1 MVLKNDCRI
10 VARLRQELHA
20 RTTQEMY
27 KMAPGDFS
35 RQPILTFPRV
45 ATLILRGHKV
55 SQQNALNKFFRELNQ
70 PQIMMTGAAYGQA
83 RQKIKPELFVH
94 LNASLV
100 EEFTLLSQA
109 DQSWQTWRGQSRA
122 GRRWHQTELA
132 RHARVGRGF
141 ERHRQSARRG
151 WPVRARLSHRA
162 LRPAQ

>member
-10 VARLRQELHA
+10 VARLRQELHT

-70 PQIMMTGAAYGQA
+70 PEVIMTGSAYCQA

-109 DQSWQTWRGQSRA
+109 DQTWQTWRG
-122 GRRWHQTELA
+122 H
-132 RHARVGRGF
+132 RVLGADGTKLNL
-141 ERHRQSARRG
+141 
-151 WPVRARLSHRA
+151 PNTPA
-162 LRPAQ
+162 LRAAYSVTGNQHGAAGQCVQGLASCSTTC